1 VAQALE
7 RIRKVARER
16 KKERFTALFHHIS
29 TELPYCFNTKLG
41 GIADFKVGFWWEARG
56 DWPMPNKRSDDDI
69 IRDPEKWLLREQAKV
84 MLDLFAEDCGRTPA
98 TLEEVREWA
107 IGQNEKHLRFR
118 VNRRLNVVLDDYEN
132 PTDSGEVPPP
142 QPTIVGWPLAGI
154 FGSGPSRSM
163 MSNSCGA
170 D

>member
-1 VAQALE
+1 
-7 RIRKVARER
+7 
-16 KKERFTALFHHIS
+16 
-29 TELPYCFNTKLG
+29 
-41 GIADFKVGFWWEARG
+41 
-56 DWPMPNKRSDDDI
+56 MPNKRSDDDI

-132 PTDSGEVPPP
+132 PTDSGEPR
-142 QPTIVGWPLAGI
+142 TIPA
-154 FGSGPSRSM
+154 FGDFWLS
-163 MSNSCGA
+163 
-170 D
+170 

>member
-98 TLEEVREWA
+98 TRKPDRLRRSAATPTYDSRLTVSRYFRIRAFEEHDVEL
-107 IGQNEKHLRFR
+107 LR
-118 VNRRLNVVLDDYEN
+118 
-132 PTDSGEVPPP
+132 
-142 QPTIVGWPLAGI
+142 
-154 FGSGPSRSM
+154 
-163 MSNSCGA
+163 C
-170 D
+170 

>member
-142 QPTIVGWPLAGI
+142 QPTIVG
-154 FGSGPSRSM
+154 
-163 MSNSCGA
+163 
-170 D
+170 